1 MDLLPFANLPAH
13 RPRRFVPPVLDLG
26 DWDRI
31 APLFDQLDARAGE
44 CANPAELER
53 WLLDWSELSAALDE
67 ESSKRYIAVTC
78 HTDNAE
84 AEKAYLH
91 FVEKIEPQIKP
102 RQFRLAKAYVAHRLR
117 EKLPRERYLVFDRD
131 TEVQVALFRQENVP
145 LETEET
151 KLGQEYQ
158 KLSGSLTVQFRGQ
171 EQTLVQMGRYQ
182 EEPDRPLRQ
191 ESWELV
197 ANRRLR
203 EAEPFDRLFDRLV
216 ELRNR
221 IARNAGFSSYRDFAF
236 RKLGRFDYTPEACL
250 QFHAAVE
257 AEIMPVVREL
267 QAQRR
272 RQLGLDRLKPWDLA
286 VDLRGRPPLRP
297 FEEVEQLVGRTQ
309 AILDDLDA
317 HLADGYREMR
327 RLRLLDL
334 ANRKGKAPGGYQA
347 TLAEARTP
355 FIFMNAVGLQRDVET
370 LLHES
375 GHAFHALATRE
386 EDLFAYRSAPIEFC
400 EVASMSMELLGN
412 EFLERFYAPP
422 DANRARR
429 THLEG
434 IVNIFPW
441 IATVDAFQH
450 WIYTHPKH
458 TRAERTTAWL
468 ELMARFG
475 GDVDWRGQEAA
486 RANLWHRQLHIFT
499 HPFYY
504 IEYGIAQLGALQVW
518 ANSRRDKASA
528 LRDYQRALRLG
539 GSRPLPELFA
549 AAGCN
554 FDFSRETIA
563 PLVKSVREELKRLEE
578 VAE

>member
-13 RPRRFVPPVLDLG
+13 KPRRFVPPGLDLG
-26 DWDRI
+26 DWGRI
-31 APLFDQLDARAGE
+31 APLFDQLEARAAE
-44 CANPAELER
+44 CAGPADLEQ

-67 ESSKRYIAVTC
+67 ESSKRYIAMTC

-84 AEKAYLH
+84 AENAYLH
-91 FVEKIEPQIKP
+91 FVEKIEPEIKP
-102 RQFRLAKAYVAHRLR
+102 RQFRLAKFYVGHPLR

-131 TEVQVALFRQENVP
+131 TKVQVELFRQENVP

-151 KLGQEYQ
+151 KLSQEYQ
-158 KLSGSLTVQFRGQ
+158 KLSGSLTVQFRGE
-171 EQTLVQMGRYQ
+171 EQTLVQMGRYL

-197 ANRRLR
+197 ANRRLQ
-203 EAEPFDRLFDRLV
+203 EAERFEQIIGRQA
-216 ELRNR
+216 ELRGQ
-221 IARNAGFSSYRDFAF
+221 IARNAGFSNYRDFAF

-272 RQLGLDRLKPWDLA
+272 RQLGLDSLRPWDLA
-286 VDLRGRPPLRP
+286 VDPRGRPPLRP
-297 FEEVEQLVGRTQ
+297 FEEVEQMIARTQ
-309 AILDDLDA
+309 AIFDDLNG
-317 HLADGYREMR
+317 HLAEGYREMR

-347 TLAEARTP
+347 TLAEARAP

-370 LLHES
+370 LLHEA
-375 GHAFHALATRE
+375 GHAFHALATRG

-412 EFLERFYAPP
+412 EFLERFYAAPE
-422 DANRARR
+422 ANRARR

-450 WIYTHPKH
+450 WIYTHPGH
-458 TRAERTTAWL
+458 TRAERTAAWL

-475 GDVDWRGQEAA
+475 GDVDWRGLEAA

-518 ANSRRDKASA
+518 VNSRRDKAGA
-528 LRDYQRALRLG
+528 LRDYQRALGLG

-549 AAGCN
+549 TAGCKL
-554 FDFSRETIA
+554 DFSRETIA
-563 PLVKSVREELKRLEE
+563 PLVKSVRNELRRLEE
-578 VAE
+578 TTE